1 MNVLAIG
8 AHGDDLEEFCGGTL
22 ALYARAGHQVVMAV
36 ATDGRGN
43 PAGDPGQIA
52 AVRQREAQ
60 ASATLIGAQLAWLGL
75 PDGGLQVNEAM
86 RHAFIETIRAAAPDI
101 IITHPADDYH
111 PDHVAT
117 YHLVLAAAQ
126 IARTSNYLS
135 THPPVRKPTAVA
147 FMDAEL
153 GINFLPEEYV
163 DISEVWDIKVQMLL
177 QHRSQHV
184 AAAAH
189 DPDLL
194 LPNAEQLPLV
204 RPTRIMSEFR
214 GLACGARYAEGFRW
228 WRAANRI
235 VPRRLLP

>member
-43 PAGDPGQIA
+43 PAGDPVQIA

-86 RHAFIETIRAAAPDI
+86 RHVFIEAIRAAAPDI

-117 YHLVLAAAQ
+117 HHLVLAAAQ
-126 IARTSNYLS
+126 IARTSNYPS
-135 THPPVRKPTAVA
+135 AHPPVRKPTAVA

-163 DISEVWDIKVQMLL
+163 DISEVWEMKVQMLL

-204 RPTRIMSEFR
+204 RATRIMSEFR